1 MLSYRVYAHD
11 DKHFIMLLDTKRSLN
26 TIDPTLPTHVCCRG
40 KLLFFFFLLPP
51 FLSLTNS
58 CSPTVY
64 SVQQHSSSVY
74 LVVAVFAIFVCPFHG
89 HEGALVHALG
99 PWPSQGT
106 GSGGTVV
113 LPAARPLRKQ
123 RARRRGCVKRC
134 PRLRLAGSGIDK
146 PRVLVVVKNGRIAGV
161 PVVPHPSPLQASQLA
176 DHAISGFLSPKFP
189 RVSFIPP
196 RGKFQLLLPQP

>member
-99 PWPSQGT
+99 PRPSQGT

-134 PRLRLAGSGIDK
+134 PRLRLENFKLYKI
-146 PRVLVVVKNGRIAGV
+146 
-161 PVVPHPSPLQASQLA
+161 
-176 DHAISGFLSPKFP
+176 ISRCEITLEK
-189 RVSFIPP
+189 
-196 RGKFQLLLPQP
+196 GKSWEKKRW